1 MLAEGKVIE
10 LKREYVDDIK
20 KTVIAFANCDGG
32 SIYIG
37 VNNDGTVCGI
47 EDIDGIMLKVT
58 NAIRDAIRPD
68 VTMFVDC
75 KAEQLDK
82 KTVLCISVQRG
93 TARPYYLQGKGIR
106 PEGVFVRQGASTVP
120 ATETAIVNMIKDTC
134 GDSYEKARSIN
145 QDLTFEKTTEFFQKR
160 NIEFG
165 NAQMRTLHFIGEDG
179 MYTNLAFLLSDQ
191 CSHNVK
197 LAVFE
202 GSVKTVFK
210 DRKELSGSLLS
221 QLEEAYEYI
230 ERYNRTRAEFSG
242 LDRIDSRDYPTEAVR
257 EALLNAIVHRDYA
270 FSGPTLIS
278 VFDDRIEFVTI
289 GGLVKGISLDD
300 VFLGVSVLRNQNLAN
315 VFYRLNLIEAYG
327 TGVLKINGSYADS
340 SVKPVIETTDNA
352 FKITLP
358 NSNYNEIETIRL
370 KPRKTIVAKKRET
383 IILEYC
389 KENNGIT
396 RHEIQELLNVSQAT
410 AILIIK
416 EMIKNKMLIK
426 IGQGRNVSYAIRAS
440 K

>member
-1 MLAEGKVIE
+1 MLEEGKVIE

-32 SIYIG
+32 NIYIG

-47 EDIDGIMLKVT
+47 EDTDEIMLKVT

-75 KAEQLDK
+75 KAEQLEG

-120 ATETAIVNMIKDTC
+120 ATETAIVNMIKDTS

-145 QDLTFEKTTEFFQKR
+145 QELTFEKTTDFFKKR

-210 DRKELSGSLLS
+210 DRKELDGSLLS

-242 LDRIDSRDYPTEAVR
+242 LDRIDIRDYPTEAVR
-257 EALLNAIVHRDYA
+257 EALLNAIVHRDYS

-278 VFDDRIEFVTI
+278 IFDDRIEFVTI

-340 SVKPVIETTDNA
+340 SVKPLIEASDNA

-358 NSNYNEIETIRL
+358 NSNDNTNTNIGL
-370 KPRKTIVAKKRET
+370 KPRKTSVTNKRET

-389 KENNGIT
+389 KENDGIT
-396 RHEIQELLNVSQAT
+396 RHEIQKLLNVSQAT

-416 EMIKNKMLIK
+416 EMIKNKILIK
-426 IGQGRNVSYAIRAS
+426 VGQGRNVSYIINEG
-440 K
+440 

>member
-1 MLAEGKVIE
+1 MLAEGKGIE

-32 SIYIG
+32 NIYIG

-47 EDIDGIMLKVT
+47 EDTDEIMLKVT

-75 KAEQLDK
+75 RAEQLDEK
-82 KTVLCISVQRG
+82 AVLCISVQRG

-120 ATETAIVNMIKDTC
+120 ATESAILNMIKDTS

-145 QDLTFEKTTEFFQKR
+145 QELTFEKTTDFFKKR

-278 VFDDRIEFVTI
+278 IFDDRIEFVTI

-327 TGVLKINGSYADS
+327 TGVLKINGSYADCNM
-340 SVKPVIETTDNA
+340 KPVIEATDNA

-358 NSNYNEIETIRL
+358 NLNYNTDL
-370 KPRKTIVAKKRET
+370 KPRKTKATNKRET

-396 RHEIQELLNVSQAT
+396 RHEIQELLDVSQAT

-426 IGQGRNVSYAIRAS
+426 VGQGRNVSYITNER
-440 K
+440 